1 MAAKTKRPS
10 GAGGGGDHS
19 SRRWKPPLLILL
31 TIAATVAAPPAPP
44 ESSECDCALFR
55 AEEHVLCRQIG
66 RLCFKD
72 PSAKVGVEG
81 LTVRKLTL
89 SDARYSGTLTFN
101 STEFKANLGVD
112 LSKLEELS
120 VHNTSA
126 SRMVLCSTGRGS
138 HSSEHH
144 IPCGNMVHLR
154 KIDLR
159 GNALTSLGELGQLPA
174 IQELRISGEWELYF
188 QKLYQ

>member
-1 MAAKTKRPS
+1 MAAKTRRPS
-10 GAGGGGDHS
+10 GAGGGDHS

-31 TIAATVAAPPAPP
+31 TIAATVAAPPAP

-72 PSAKVGVEG
+72 ASAKVGVEG

-112 LSKLEELS
+112 LSKLEEVA

-126 SRMVLCSTGRGS
+126 SRIELCSNKQGS
-138 HSSEHH
+138 SSSEHQ
-144 IPCGNMVHLR
+144 IPCGNMARLR
-154 KIDLR
+154 TIDLR
-159 GNALTSLGELGQLPA
+159 GNALTSLGDLGQLPA
-174 IQELRISGEWELYF
+174 IQDLRISGEQELHL
-188 QKLYQ
+188 KKSI